1 MLIETTRF
9 GPVEIDESR
18 IVCFREGILGF
29 PNHQRFALIQ
39 TSQDP
44 LFFWLQSVD
53 DPSLAFVTCDPAAFV
68 ADYDATI
75 RQDDLEALQAR
86 IAEHGLPADAFAWYL
101 DLRRFVSVPHAGS
114 QECQVLVIINKHD
127 GCLTANLLGPLV
139 IGARS
144 LLARQLVLSDKRYS
158 TRHQLL
164 RLDTAPA
171 AEYAS
176 ARTA

>member
-75 RQDDLEALQAR
+75 RQDDLEALQTQ
-86 IAEHGLPADAFAWYL
+86 
-101 DLRRFVSVPHAGS
+101 SS